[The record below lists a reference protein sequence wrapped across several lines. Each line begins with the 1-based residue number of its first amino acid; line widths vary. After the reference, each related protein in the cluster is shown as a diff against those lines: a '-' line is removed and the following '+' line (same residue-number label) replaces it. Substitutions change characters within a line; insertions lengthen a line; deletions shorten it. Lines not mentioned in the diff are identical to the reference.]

1 MSVGTPSSAE
11 PPRTVWAVLSIA
23 LLAVSFSSI
32 FIRWADAP
40 GVVVAFYRMA
50 LAGLLMAPLT
60 RAGLRRTPPN
70 AQAWRASL
78 LAGVMLAIHFAAWIT
93 SLSYTTIAAS
103 VSLLA
108 TTPLWVALF
117 AWTFQ
122 RRAPSASQ
130 LTGVLVAVAGAAVV
144 GYGDLAG
151 GQQPLVGDLL
161 ALVGAAAAAA
171 YLLFGRRAQA
181 SGMGLQAYAG
191 TAYTVA
197 AVALAPLPL
206 LVGAPY
212 LGYPTATYFFI
223 AALALVPQLV
233 GHTGIN
239 FAAKHLD
246 PTLVASTLLVEP
258 IASGLLALVL
268 FREEPGLPTLVGAAI
283 LLVGIAIAV
292 RSTTP
297 R

>member
-1 MSVGTPSSAE
+1 
-11 PPRTVWAVLSIA
+11 VWAVLGVA
-23 LLAVSFSSI
+23 LLAVSFASI

-50 LAGLLMAPLT
+50 LAGVLMAPLT
-60 RAGLRRTPPN
+60 RAGLRRAPPN
-70 AQAWRASL
+70 ARAWRAAL

-93 SLSYTTIAAS
+93 SLSYTTVAAS

-108 TTPLWVALF
+108 STPLWVVLF

-122 RRAPSASQ
+122 HRAPSASQ
-130 LTGVLVAVAGAAVV
+130 LTGVLVAVGGAAVV

-151 GQQPLVGDLL
+151 GPQPLVGDLL
-161 ALVGAAAAAA
+161 ALVGAAAAGA

-181 SGMGLQAYAG
+181 GGMGLQAYAG
-191 TAYTVA
+191 TAYAVA
-197 AVALAPLPL
+197 ALVLAPLPL

-212 LGYPTATYFFI
+212 LGYPPTTYFFI
-223 AALALVPQLV
+223 ALLAVLPQLV

-239 FAAKHLD
+239 YAAKHLD
-246 PTLVASTLLVEP
+246 PTLVASTLLTEP
-258 IASGLLALVL
+258 VASGLLALIL
-268 FREEPGLPTLVGAAI
+268 FSERPSLATVVGAVI
-283 LLVGIAIAV
+283 LLAGIAIAV
-292 RSTTP
+292 RAAPP